1 MPYSSISQLPPNVKN
16 VLPTH
21 AQRIYLRAFNS
32 AMKQH
37 DDEDKARKIAWAAV
51 KRDYKRGVKG
61 KMWTKMNEYFIPFAD
76 RGDGWY
82 LYFPVGTVYHH
93 RRKIDFTAEDAK
105 EMCSQFG
112 SVPDYQLP
120 VNILHDDSHGVYGYI
135 EDLRFAGDEVQWKPA
150 FRPEKIKEI
159 QDKGYKYASPEVWFK
174 DYQAPDGKEH
184 NNVALGIALTP
195 RPRLGRATALFSD
208 GEWVSVEDDEFETAI
223 ETLTEEL
230 AGLKEKFGEIPISD
244 GTWRLRSVNDAMDLL
259 KSLENYDGL
268 EIDARNALEALK
280 KIAHKIVDEFE
291 DADADEFGDREKEK
305 KAQKARSRK
314 YGIAIHKSTHLTKP
328 REWAN
333 VPESQYGDPVNW
345 KYPCPDKKQTQAAV
359 RYFGAHKGEYNTKS
373 RAVVQRRLNTFA
385 KKFKIGTK
393 EDKMSEFNEEAV
405 QSLGERLLEFFG
417 KNKPEPEPVKPDK
430 SSEQLS
436 ELEAKMSEF
445 ETKLAEKETE
455 LLAEKEAKEAAEKEA
470 KEFSDKLAEEEHK
483 RKLAEFTEVAKKLN
497 APIKPEEFGSV
508 LMAFHDSDPSEDKVQ
523 YKLLISALEA
533 MGNQEKM
540 AALFSETGTDAVGAD
555 PMSRFDRAVE
565 NRMKEAKAS
574 LSEATEWVAEHEPGL
589 YNDYNKATLK
599 SGVGSPEAAPGVE
612 EV

>member
-1 MPYSSISQLPPNVKN
+1 
-16 VLPTH
+16 
-21 AQRIYLRAFNS
+21 
-32 AMKQH
+32 MKQH
-37 DDEDKARKIAWAAV
+37 DDEDKARKIAWKAV
-51 KRDYKRGVKG
+51 GRDYKKSAKG

-105 EMCSQFG
+105 QMVANFG
-112 SVPDYQLP
+112 RVPDYDLP
-120 VNILHDDSHGVYGYI
+120 VDILHEDEHGVFGYI
-135 EDLRFAGDEVQWKPA
+135 DDLRFAGEEVQWKPR
-150 FRPEKIKEI
+150 FRDEKKDEIK
-159 QDKGYKYASPEVWFK
+159 DKGYKYASPEVWFK
-174 DYQAPDGKEH
+174 DYQAPDGKEYD
-184 NNVALGIALTP
+184 NVALGVALTP
-195 RPRLGRATALFSD
+195 RPRLGRATALFTD
-208 GEWVSVEDDEFETAI
+208 GEWIAVEDDELEATV
-223 ETLTEEL
+223 EKLNEEL
-230 AGLKEKFGEIPISD
+230 SELKEKFGEIPITD
-244 GTWRLRSVNDAMDLL
+244 GTWRLRSVNDAMELL
-259 KSLENYDGL
+259 RSLENYDGL
-268 EIDARNALEALK
+268 EIDARDALEALK
-280 KIAHKIVDEFE
+280 KIAHKIVDEFK
-291 DADADEFGDREKEK
+291 DADVDEFGDREKEK
-305 KAQKARSRK
+305 KAQKTRSKK

-328 REWAN
+328 GEWVQ
-333 VPESQYGDPVNW
+333 VPESQFGDPVNW

-373 RAVVQRRLNTFA
+373 RTAVQRRLNTFA
-385 KKFKIGTK
+385 KKFKIGNK
-393 EDKMSEFNEEAV
+393 EDKMSEIDNEAV
-405 QSLGERLLEFFG
+405 AQGIWEKMAELF
-417 KNKPEPEPVKPDK
+417 KAKPKPEPVEPDK

-455 LLAEKEAKEAAEKEA
+455 LLAEKEAKEKAEKEA
-470 KEFSDKLAEEEHK
+470 KEFSDKLVEEEK
-483 RKLAEFTEVAKKLN
+483 QRKLAEFTAVAKGLN

-533 MGNQEKM
+533 MGSQEKM

-555 PMSRFDRAVE
+555 PLSRFDRAVE
-565 NRMKEAKAS
+565 SRMKEAKVS

-599 SGVGSPEAAPGVE
+599 SGAGSPEAAPGVE